1 MYEPPNASKD
11 SMHSIV
17 EKTQINRLEEK
28 FNSFL
33 KFRITN
39 SVLNFKIRMST
50 KASVQV
56 DACGDLQLKQFHLKL
71 SSDFRRFHE
80 SDLLQIMK
88 SKPFNSNEDLTGSSD
103 WPVESTL
110 IKRCFGRS

>member
-39 SVLNFKIRMST
+39 SVLDFKIRMST
-50 KASVQV
+50 KVSVQV
-56 DACGDLQLKQFHLKL
+56 DACGDLQLKQFQLETFK
-71 SSDFRRFHE
+71 R
-80 SDLLQIMK
+80 LQKIPRER
-88 SKPFNSNEDLTGSSD
+88 SATNYE
-103 WPVESTL
+103 
-110 IKRCFGRS
+110 IKTVQL